1 MRKKIVAGNWKMNPN
16 YDEAIDLLNFLKDNI
31 PTDHS
36 GVDIIICP
44 PFIYLIEAKK
54 ILNRQDIDVGAQNV
68 SSFTNGAYTGE
79 ISAAML
85 KSININYTIIGHSE
99 RRQYFGEKEEN
110 FSKKIKLCLQEHI
123 TPIYCVGETLEQRN
137 NGEQLKVVEKQISE
151 ALYNLSDDEIAK
163 IIIAYEPVWAIGTG
177 VNATPDQA
185 QQMHV
190 FIRELIAKKY
200 NQTISQGIII
210 LYGGS
215 VKASNAKEL
224 FSMPDIDGGLI
235 GGASLKGKEF
245 TSIINIAMNI

>member
-1 MRKKIVAGNWKMNPN
+1 
-16 YDEAIDLLNFLKDNI
+16 
-31 PTDHS
+31 
-36 GVDIIICP
+36 
-44 PFIYLIEAKK
+44 LIEAKK
-54 ILNRQDIDVGAQNV
+54 ILNRQDIYVGAQNV

-163 IIIAYEPVWAIGTG
+163 IIIA
-177 VNATPDQA
+177 
-185 QQMHV
+185 
-190 FIRELIAKKY
+190 
-200 NQTISQGIII
+200 
-210 LYGGS
+210 
-215 VKASNAKEL
+215 
-224 FSMPDIDGGLI
+224 
-235 GGASLKGKEF
+235 
-245 TSIINIAMNI
+245 

>member
-1 MRKKIVAGNWKMNPN
+1 M
-16 YDEAIDLLNFLKDNI
+16 
-31 PTDHS
+31 S
-36 GVDIIICP
+36 
-44 PFIYLIEAKK
+44 
-54 ILNRQDIDVGAQNV
+54 V
-68 SSFTNGAYTGE
+68 SYT
-79 ISAAML
+79 
-85 KSININYTIIGHSE
+85 H
-99 RRQYFGEKEEN
+99 
-110 FSKKIKLCLQEHI
+110 
-123 TPIYCVGETLEQRN
+123 LEQRN

>member
-54 ILNRQDIDVGAQNV
+54 IFNRQDIYVGAQNV

>member
-54 ILNRQDIDVGAQNV
+54 ILNRQDIYVGAQNV

-99 RRQYFGEKEEN
+99 RRQYFGEK
-110 FSKKIKLCLQEHI
+110 KKISQ
-123 TPIYCVGETLEQRN
+123 
-137 NGEQLKVVEKQISE
+137 
-151 ALYNLSDDEIAK
+151 
-163 IIIAYEPVWAIGTG
+163 
-177 VNATPDQA
+177 
-185 QQMHV
+185 
-190 FIRELIAKKY
+190 KK
-200 NQTISQGIII
+200 
-210 LYGGS
+210 
-215 VKASNAKEL
+215 
-224 FSMPDIDGGLI
+224 
-235 GGASLKGKEF
+235 
-245 TSIINIAMNI
+245 